1 MCPARSAPVR
11 SKQTSAAQTSAFQP
25 RNSEVDARKPA
36 PEATAGIEPAMKVL
50 QTSALPLGYVAQEP
64 QERACSLSVAT
75 TATGPEGPTVAT
87 DVAKSNEEQQLTL
100 F

>member
-1 MCPARSAPVR
+1 
-11 SKQTSAAQTSAFQP
+11 
-25 RNSEVDARKPA
+25 
-36 PEATAGIEPAMKVL
+36 MKVL

-75 TATGPEGPTVAT
+75 TATRREAPYVAAL
-87 DVAKSNEEQQLTL
+87 DKSLPILEELTL